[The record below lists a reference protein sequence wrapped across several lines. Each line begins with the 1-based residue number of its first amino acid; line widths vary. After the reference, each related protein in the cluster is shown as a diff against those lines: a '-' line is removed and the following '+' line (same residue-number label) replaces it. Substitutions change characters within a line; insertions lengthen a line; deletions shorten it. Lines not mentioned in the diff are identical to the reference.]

1 MKKKDYIKKFLIEVK
16 SDIDENGIIFIT
28 KERSLYV
35 GLKGLCDVTHSL
47 IDTLAEYEIT
57 DLYTTF
63 ERKEKGIG
71 RYPVVN
77 YGFSEKLQKWFGWSH
92 RGIYGFGIGS
102 EVKFGDCA
110 YLAPDKESYEKQAM
124 NFWKDEDHLNMHIS
138 ERTDEGF
145 VIEWTYSNAVPN
157 AQIRRT
163 KGDIYCKYPKSY
175 GRGEWKAETLED
187 AKQMAIDYAE
197 HVA

>member
-1 MKKKDYIKKFLIEVK
+1 MKKKDYIKKFLIEAK
-16 SDIDENGIIFIT
+16 SDIDENGTIFIT
-28 KERSLYV
+28 KEKSLYV

-47 IDTLAEYEIT
+47 IDILAEYEIT

-63 ERKEKGIG
+63 ERKESGIG

-92 RGIYGFGIGS
+92 RGIFGFGIGS

-110 YLAPDKESYEKQAM
+110 YSAPDKESYEKQMM
-124 NFWKDEDHLNMHIS
+124 NFWKDENHLNMHIS
-138 ERTDEGF
+138 ERTGEGF
-145 VIEWTYSNAVPN
+145 VIEWIYSDTIPN
-157 AQIRRT
+157 TQIRGT
-163 KGDIYCKYPKSY
+163 KDGTYCKYPKSY

-187 AKQMAIDYAE
+187 AKQMAIDYAK